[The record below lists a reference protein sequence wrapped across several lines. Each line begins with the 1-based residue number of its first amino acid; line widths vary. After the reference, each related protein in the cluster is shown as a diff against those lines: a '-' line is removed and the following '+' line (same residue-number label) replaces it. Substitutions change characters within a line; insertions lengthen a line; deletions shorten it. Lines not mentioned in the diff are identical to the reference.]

1 MSIYVLSYIFA
12 PIVYV
17 YLNVFFL
24 TKTFIW
30 MFDFASK
37 ADDQAIYIIKP
48 KQILLQ
54 IYPAIANLDDL
65 ILFVYPLYFS

>member
-1 MSIYVLSYIFA
+1 
-12 PIVYV
+12 
-17 YLNVFFL
+17 
-24 TKTFIW
+24 